1 MNYLEQ
7 DTTVTFESLVLNTE
21 SIEKKED
28 SNPFVFSLEELLATQ
43 LLPEEMIVEVS
54 TLKDLEIAKMFS
66 NFSTK
71 VKVVMT
77 KNVFTEIDHL
87 MFRDSIK
94 ESMEESDFEF
104 IDKASIQSIES
115 QGSYGM
121 VEIESVND
129 KVFPFKKESRK
140 ESFSVLLRSFEQVAH
155 DFNFGLEKLAF
166 YERASEL
173 IDSSSDVK
181 SQSVYVTPAYVHL
194 AKKSVE

>member
-1 MNYLEQ
+1 MVVSMNETQKQDNRKAIRAKLEKQGIEVIKGRVQIENSQTLSVNYLEQ
-7 DTTVTFESLVLNTE
+7 DTAVSFESLVLNTE

-115 QGSYGM
+115 HVSYCM
-121 VEIESVND
+121 
-129 KVFPFKKESRK
+129 F
-140 ESFSVLLRSFEQVAH
+140 
-155 DFNFGLEKLAF
+155 
-166 YERASEL
+166 
-173 IDSSSDVK
+173 
-181 SQSVYVTPAYVHL
+181 
-194 AKKSVE
+194 